1 MVLLMGRCAVTRNGS
16 GLDKHDGMGWGSR
29 TGEGRSGLAPL
40 STRGITQ
47 HSCLAACSTGALPAG
62 SCLPALLCLPA
73 CLFACTGVMR
83 GHISQSEPGQ
93 LLLNMDWDQPVQGSG
108 VDLFTPEEGGLVVQS
123 SVTIGG
129 VTQRFRSVYSRG

>member
-1 MVLLMGRCAVTRNGS
+1 
-16 GLDKHDGMGWGSR
+16 
-29 TGEGRSGLAPL
+29 
-40 STRGITQ
+40 
-47 HSCLAACSTGALPAG
+47 
-62 SCLPALLCLPA
+62 
-73 CLFACTGVMR
+73 MR

-108 VDLFTPEEGGLVVQS
+108 VDLFTLEEGGLVVQS